1 VETDDGTMSAAAT
14 SRTAVEMRQ
23 RAVAFL
29 DLEADLLDR
38 LEYREWLDLWDP
50 SGLYVLPIERID
62 TDFESRLN
70 HIYDD
75 HDMRSKRVERLLSGH
90 APSATP
96 IMRTV
101 RSAMRVRLLE
111 SAPDQLL
118 LSSSLHIVSYKR
130 QVQNLIAANVRHRL
144 LLDGDMI
151 RIKEKVVQLIN
162 SDEPLA
168 ELSFIL

>member
-1 VETDDGTMSAAAT
+1 MTQSVTLSDAPDL
-14 SRTAVEMRQ
+14 RQ
-23 RAVAFL
+23 RVAAFL

-38 LEYREWLDLWDP
+38 LAYREWLDLWDL
-50 SGLYVLPIERID
+50 SGVYIVPIERSE
-62 TDFESRLN
+62 TDYESRLN

-75 HDMRSKRVERLLSGH
+75 HDMRSKRVERLLGGH

-96 IMRTV
+96 ITRTV
-101 RSAMRVRLLE
+101 RSTMRIRILE
-111 SAPDQLL
+111 SLPNELL

-130 QVQNLIAANVRHRL
+130 QVQTLTAADVQHRL
-144 LLDGDMI
+144 LLDGDTF

-162 SDEPLA
+162 SDEPLG